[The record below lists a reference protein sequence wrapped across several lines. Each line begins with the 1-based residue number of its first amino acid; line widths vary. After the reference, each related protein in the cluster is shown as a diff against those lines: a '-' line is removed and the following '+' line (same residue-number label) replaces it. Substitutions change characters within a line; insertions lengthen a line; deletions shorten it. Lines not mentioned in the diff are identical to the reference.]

1 MKNSTALMVLFL
13 ASLNLFAQPKMD
25 YDDDYEVNS
34 TLKTPEKVPYCP
46 DGFILSNGKLLQK
59 AIVLNNTMAY
69 KIGDGFF
76 NNEKKLMTLE
86 EIADKLVTFTNSGC
100 SILSATIVI
109 MNYKPYLVANY
120 AGTLKVNK
128 IKIII
133 PLVEENNYLKMQ
145 GTPTKQSTIVGKTKI
160 ILYDLIET
168 KINEYVGHV
177 ALLK

>member
-1 MKNSTALMVLFL
+1 MKNSIALMILFL
-13 ASLNLFAQPKMD
+13 ISLNLFAQPKMD
-25 YDDDYEVNS
+25 YDDDYEVKL
-34 TLKTPEKVPYCP
+34 TLKTPEKVAYCP
-46 DGFILSNGKLLQK
+46 DGFILSKGKLLQK

-69 KIGDGFF
+69 KISDGFF
-76 NNEKKLMTLE
+76 NNQKKLMTLE
-86 EIADKLVTFTNSGC
+86 EIAEKLITFTSSGY
-100 SILSATIVI
+100 SISSATIVM

-120 AGTLKVNK
+120 TGTIKLNK

-145 GTPTKQSTIVGKTKI
+145 GTPTKQLTIVGKTKI